1 MLKSRSES
9 APRKI
14 HARTGLWG
22 PARLL
27 FCPLRGVSAAP
38 RVCILGLVGLV
49 GHKIA
54 HGGSPIQIQT
64 CKWIANQGG
73 QRQQI
78 TLPGSGASSGTYKG
92 YLDYV
97 LTPNLCVGGPDGRL
111 NDNVNVE
118 SDECRTK
125 YKVKYLSGP
134 APAPTPSPGGQTC
147 GNVCFKDS
155 DCLTSGGFGC
165 TRCSSYDTG
174 AHGTATKPTRIA
186 KTKGIKAATLPT
198 IPTPSPTYE

>member
-1 MLKSRSES
+1 MSAVAGFNNHAISNTLFYKSGQLYLHAEPDGKSGKYNGCVALYGRN
-9 APRKI
+9 APYNN
-14 HARTGLWG
+14 
-22 PARLL
+22 
-27 FCPLRGVSAAP
+27 
-38 RVCILGLVGLV
+38 
-49 GHKIA
+49 
-54 HGGSPIQIQT
+54 GGSPIQMQT

-78 TLPGSGASSGTYKG
+78 TLPGSGASSGTYEG

-97 LTPNLCVGGPDGRL
+97 LTQKFCIGGPDGRL
-111 NDNVNVE
+111 ANNVNVE

-174 AHGTATKPTRIA
+174 AHGTC
-186 KTKGIKAATLPT
+186 
-198 IPTPSPTYE
+198 Y

>member
-1 MLKSRSES
+1 MQD
-9 APRKI
+9 
-14 HARTGLWG
+14 
-22 PARLL
+22 
-27 FCPLRGVSAAP
+27 CV
-38 RVCILGLVGLV
+38 
-49 GHKIA
+49 
-54 HGGSPIQIQT
+54 
-64 CKWIANQGG
+64 WIDNQGG

-78 TLPGSGASSGTYKG
+78 TLPGSGASSGTYEG

-134 APAPTPSPGGQTC
+134 APAPTPSPGGQSC

-174 AHGTATKPTRIA
+174 AHGTC
-186 KTKGIKAATLPT
+186 
-198 IPTPSPTYE
+198 Y

>member
-1 MLKSRSES
+1 MNLVLTQASRGFFF
-9 APRKI
+9 A
-14 HARTGLWG
+14 
-22 PARLL
+22 
-27 FCPLRGVSAAP
+27 GVSAFTRP
-38 RVCILGLVGLV
+38 FFVPLCCR
-49 GHKIA
+49 H
-54 HGGSPIQIQT
+54 T
-64 CKWIANQGG
+64 
-73 QRQQI
+73 
-78 TLPGSGASSGTYKG
+78 GSGASSGTYEG

-134 APAPTPSPGGQTC
+134 APAPTPSPGGQSC

-174 AHGTATKPTRIA
+174 AHGTC
-186 KTKGIKAATLPT
+186 
-198 IPTPSPTYE
+198 Y